1 MMTEK
6 ENFIQNRKELYKQAV
21 NKCNELKENIKEEI
35 ESVNFIQ
42 IKKSNIV
49 KIGIKDENGVDTGEH
64 LEFDLEDIN
73 LPLRLNECDEKHR
86 KNLEFLRDQFI
97 IIDKKEDKKG
107 KKILSWKEEE
117 KLKVLQEFYKRE
129 MGALDLF
136 LGENGTK
143 KLLNGRKP
151 YYSMYEDINDML
163 EPILPKLKLRADDI
177 ANRIKEKYSNKM
189 NDDKDVLK
197 LDDIKKGIQKQ
208 FMGDEINE

>member
-6 ENFIQNRKELYKQAV
+6 ENFIQ
-21 NKCNELKENIKEEI
+21 LKKDNILR
-35 ESVNFIQ
+35 
-42 IKKSNIV
+42 
-49 KIGIKDENGVDTGEH
+49 IGIKDSLGNDTGEH

-143 KLLNGRKP
+143 KLLNGRNP
-151 YYSMYEDINDML
+151 YYSMYEDISEIL
-163 EPILPKLKLRADDI
+163 EPIMPKLKLRADDI
-177 ANRIKEKYSNKM
+177 AKKIKDKYSNANNK
-189 NDDKDVLK
+189 DKNVL
-197 LDDIKKGIQKQ
+197 
-208 FMGDEINE
+208 E